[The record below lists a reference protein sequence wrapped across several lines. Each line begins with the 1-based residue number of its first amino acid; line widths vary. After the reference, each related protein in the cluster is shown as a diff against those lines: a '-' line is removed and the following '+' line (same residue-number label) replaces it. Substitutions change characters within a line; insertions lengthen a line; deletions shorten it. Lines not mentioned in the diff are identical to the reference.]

1 MTTPFLYHSVEPE
14 NSKSAYTEYDN
25 VDFVM
30 NFEGRKLICNTVRL
44 EGLLR
49 VTTAGANIPINADS
63 VTKKIFIDPSVGIH
77 SVIDNI
83 QTSVIQTHVI
93 LIVALFPRLS
103 IFRATAACGKR
114 RLNNTPPVIA
124 APMLPFV

>member
-14 NSKSAYTEYDN
+14 NSKSSYTEYDN

-49 VTTAGANIPINADS
+49 VTTAGANLPVSAGGD
-63 VTKKIFIDPSVGIH
+63 VTKKIYIDPSVGIH
-77 SVIDNI
+77 SVIDSV
-83 QTSVIQTHVI
+83 QTSLLTLGSVE
-93 LIVALFPRLS
+93 
-103 IFRATAACGKR
+103 IF
-114 RLNNTPPVIA
+114 
-124 APMLPFV
+124 